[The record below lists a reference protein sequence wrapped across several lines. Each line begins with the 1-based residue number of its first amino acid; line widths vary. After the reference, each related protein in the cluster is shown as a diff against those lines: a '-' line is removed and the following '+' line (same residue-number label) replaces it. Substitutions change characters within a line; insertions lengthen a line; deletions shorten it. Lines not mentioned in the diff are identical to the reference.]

1 MKPERAALPL
11 VAACLLSGAAALVYQ
26 VLWTRQL
33 TLLLGHTVAAVS
45 TVLATFMGGLALGS
59 ALAARV
65 LPRTAPSARP
75 GAYALLEF
83 GIAGCALAFPF
94 LLRTGLPPLVLGV
107 LLPLAPTVLM
117 GATLPL
123 LTALAGT
130 RIETAGRVA
139 GTLYAANTLGAVAG
153 SLACVF
159 LLLPRLG
166 VWRSTLLAA
175 ALNLAAAALVWRW
188 RPAAVPTAMPDPAAP
203 PSRKRGKAAA
213 RDSRP
218 GEDETRRAPA
228 VLTVLALSGLGAL
241 ADEVA
246 WSRALVLLIGPTAY
260 AFAFILAAVVTGI
273 ALGSAAAAAAIPR
286 WRRPSI
292 VLALV
297 EAAAAAASLAV
308 VVVIGRLPATVGEI
322 VRANAD
328 RIDRLMA
335 VEFAGVLALLG
346 LPCVFFG
353 AAFPLAV
360 QLLARTAGGAGP
372 AAARVYAWNTVGAVL
387 GAVLAGFVVLPRFGI
402 RTTLLAAAG
411 AHAVA
416 GALAL
421 GGRTPAAALLA
432 AFALAAAKLPPW
444 DRDLL
449 SGGVYKYAVY
459 AEPGRVEEELRA
471 GELAYYREGAEVTVS
486 VKRVGGTLSLA
497 VDGKVDATSGGD
509 MLTQR
514 LLAHLPLLLH
524 PSPRE
529 ACVIGLGS
537 GVTAGSALA
546 HSLQRLDAIEIS
558 PEVVEAARLFGRFNR
573 GALDDPRLGLRV
585 ADGRNHLL
593 LTDRRYDVIIS
604 EPSNPWM
611 AGVSSLFTRDF
622 FVLARSRLAPGGVF
636 CQWAHIYNMHPRD
649 LRTVVAGFTDAFPA
663 SALFLVN
670 EGDVLLIGGHPE
682 LPAVEV
688 GTLARRM
695 AEPPVREDLAEVEVR
710 SAAGLAMLY
719 ALGGDALVRFAG
731 DAPRH
736 TDDRPRLEFSAPR
749 HLHAD
754 TARENRAL
762 ILDAARG
769 AAPPPALAAFAGL
782 GLTPPPGAKLERAR
796 MLERAGSPGWA
807 MDLYREALE
816 QTQLD
821 VLAYEGLVRVA
832 VKTGRTGEAEE
843 FLRQQAAGAA
853 SVPALIALG
862 LLHHNLDHPAQ
873 ALEALASAAAADP
886 RSVRA
891 LLLGAEVQEASG
903 NVDAAEAL
911 AQAAV
916 SIAPNDAEAHGFLA
930 SASLARGRLDEA
942 IARAEAILAR
952 SPRAARALEAAAI
965 ARAQKGDRPG
975 ARRAFESL
983 VELEPDGWAHL
994 NNFALFEM
1002 EGGDPRAAARL
1013 FHQAVS
1019 LNPGNADGY
1028 RGLGAA
1034 ARALGDPGLARRAD
1048 AALER
1053 LRAGVQKPENP

>member
-1 MKPERAALPL
+1 MKPERAAFPL

-45 TVLATFMGGLALGS
+45 TVLATFMGGLGLGS
-59 ALAARV
+59 ALAARA

-75 GAYALLEF
+75 GAYALLEL

-94 LLRTGLPPLVLGV
+94 LLRTGLPPLALGV
-107 LLPLAPTVLM
+107 LLLLAPTLLM

-123 LTALAGT
+123 LTALASART
-130 RIETAGRVA
+130 ETAGRVA

-166 VWRSTLLAA
+166 VWR
-175 ALNLAAAALVWRW
+175 W
-188 RPAAVPTAMPDPAAP
+188 RPATAATATPDSAAP
-203 PSRKRGKAAA
+203 PGRKRGKAAA
-213 RDSRP
+213 RDSGP
-218 GEDETRRAPA
+218 VEDETLPAPA
-228 VLTVLALSGLGAL
+228 VLAVLALSGLGAL

-260 AFAFILAAVVTGI
+260 AFAFILAAVITGI
-273 ALGSAAAAAAIPR
+273 ALGSAAAAAAISL
-286 WRRPSI
+286 WRRPST

-308 VVVIGRLPATVGEI
+308 VVVIGRAPVTVGEI

-335 VEFAGVLALLG
+335 LEFAGVLALLG

-353 AAFPLAV
+353 AAFPIAV
-360 QLLARTAGGAGP
+360 QLLARVAGGAGP
-372 AAARVYAWNTVGAVL
+372 AAARVYAWNTAGAVL

-411 AHAVA
+411 AHALA

-421 GGRTPAAALLA
+421 AGRTPARRWAAAGLVA

-444 DRDLL
+444 DRELL

-459 AEPGRVEEELRA
+459 AEPDRIEEELRA

-486 VKRVGGTLSLA
+486 VKRLGGTLSLA

-546 HSLQRLDAIEIS
+546 HSLRRLDAIEIS
-558 PEVVEAARLFGRFNR
+558 SEVVEAARLFGRFNR
-573 GALDDPRLGLRV
+573 GALDDPRLRVRV

-593 LTDRRYDVIIS
+593 LTHRRYDVIIS

-622 FVLARSRLAPGGVF
+622 FLLARSRLAPGGVF

-670 EGDVLLIGGHPE
+670 EGDVLLIGGHPA
-682 LPAVEV
+682 LPSVEV
-688 GTLARRM
+688 GSLARRM
-695 AEPPVREDLAEVEVR
+695 AEPPVREDLVEVEVR
-710 SAAGLAMLY
+710 SVGGLATLY

-731 DAPRH
+731 DVPRH

-749 HLHAD
+749 YLHAD
-754 TARENRAL
+754 TARENHGL
-762 ILDAARG
+762 ILGAARG
-769 AAPPPALAAFAGL
+769 ALPPPPLAAFARL
-782 GLTPPPGAKLERAR
+782 GLAPSPGAKLERAR

-807 MDLYREALE
+807 LDLYREALE
-816 QTQLD
+816 QTHIDLE
-821 VLAYEGLVRVA
+821 AYEGLVRTA
-832 VKTGRTGEAEE
+832 LKSGQAADAER
-843 FLRQQAAGAA
+843 FLSQQAGSAA
-853 SVPALIALG
+853 PVPALIALG
-862 LLHHNLDHPAQ
+862 LLHHNLDRPAQ
-873 ALEALASAAAADP
+873 ALEALATASAADP
-886 RSVRA
+886 RNVRA
-891 LLLGAEVQEASG
+891 LLIGAEVQQASG

-911 AQAAV
+911 AQAV
-916 SIAPNDAEAHGFLA
+916 LSISLNDTEAAGFLA
-930 SASLARGRLDEA
+930 AASLARGRLDEA
-942 IARAEAILAR
+942 LARAEAVLAR
-952 SPRAARALEAAAI
+952 SPRAPRALEVAAL
-965 ARAQKGDRPG
+965 ARAQKGDRAG

-983 VELEPDGWAHL
+983 LELEPDGWAHL

-1019 LNPGNADGY
+1019 INSGNVQGY
-1028 RGLGAA
+1028 RGLAEA
-1034 ARALGDPGLARRAD
+1034 ARALRDPELARRAES
-1048 AALER
+1048 ALGR
-1053 LRAGVQKPENP
+1053 LRADVQNPENP